1 MVTNSGK
8 DPETT
13 KKYAWSLPGHPLP
26 DFQREWL
33 DLAAK
38 LFNTDTLDILVTSEE
53 KKEILALITLSIT
66 ASSFGNQCRAQALH
80 RTVYHAREMGQ
91 GKRPSARVAII
102 SALLIYKLEPPPS
115 WLEWD
120 TMRQPLSVLRYV
132 RDCADGFKVYS
143 SEGLLK
149 AALALQSAVPAQD
162 SSDSFFVINNKPA
175 SKETSTKSSEVSQLT
190 SDHPSL
196 PTLRPWT
203 RSMTKFTTP
212 SPPSKKQKKA
222 AQQKGM
228 ANMKKINLVVP
239 KKKVTTP
246 KKKAAT
252 PKRKRNSGSGNK
264 STAQAKSPKVGA
276 KTSTRAATSTSKFS
290 PTRQTQ
296 DAEAAKRQQPIDNVL
311 LVRYMKNAPMLDR
324 IADYNDQSVR
334 RVALASFIEDLKSS
348 GWDDL
353 EKCTLQLIKD
363 GDFESRTFLAET
375 IMNDVYQRINDSV
388 EDVPQLARPI
398 QPKEPTE
405 PTQQPMEAKQLAH
418 SSLEADPTDTPTKK
432 RSRPRPQMA
441 KQSAQTKQPK
451 NTLSLHISP
460 TKQGSQPFRFC
471 PSSRMSD
478 DVFNENSPILDAPPP
493 ASVLQH
499 PNLASPPR
507 FNIREILSRRLK
519 SKDA

>member
-13 KKYAWSLPGHPLP
+13 KKYAWISPTHPLP

-53 KKEILALITLSIT
+53 KKEILALIALSIT

-143 SEGLLK
+143 SEGMLK

-196 PTLRPWT
+196 PALRPWT
-203 RSMTKFTTP
+203 RSITKFITP
-212 SPPSKKQKKA
+212 SPPSKKRKAESNSSQEKKA
-222 AQQKGM
+222 AQQKEM
-228 ANMKKINLVVP
+228 ANTKKIKLVVP
-239 KKKVTTP
+239 KKK
-246 KKKAAT
+246 
-252 PKRKRNSGSGNK
+252 
-264 STAQAKSPKVGA
+264 SPEVGA
-276 KTSTRAATSTSKFS
+276 KTSIRAAISTSKFP
-290 PTRQTQ
+290 PTWQTQ

-363 GDFESRTFLAET
+363 GEFESRTFLAET

-405 PTQQPMEAKQLAH
+405 PTQQLMERPMEAKQLAH

-432 RSRPRPQMA
+432 RSRPRSQMA

-460 TKQGSQPFRFC
+460 TKQRSQPFRFS

-507 FNIREILSRRLK
+507 FNIREILSKRLK